1 MDEHSFIRSIHH
13 RLPKDIYAW
22 KINDNYQGGVAD
34 AYYSRRGG
42 GDIWIEY
49 KYIPALP
56 KRPHTLVQFGLSELQ
71 KIWLRERNLDGRT
84 VAVVVGSPAGSLILP
99 GTAWEENV
107 TSEDF
112 IRNAVDTAGVVAYIV
127 ERTAQV

>member
-1 MDEHSFIRSIHH
+1 MNEHSFIRSIHR

-42 GDIWIEY
+42 GDIWVEY

-56 KRPHTLVQFGLSELQ
+56 KRQHTLVQFNLSELQ
-71 KIWLRERNLDGRT
+71 KDWLRERNLDGRT

-107 TSEDF
+107 TSDDF

-127 ERTAQV
+127 ERTAPV